1 MSVSAVL
8 YNKHIPLV
16 QVKLDGMIV
25 VSITEIYNPHML
37 PIILHTDSGEIDI
50 GKMNSWLEK
59 RQIPDNRDGIAAVR
73 NKYVHFAEQR
83 PSMFSLSD
91 QYWMQYTTDQTWD
104 SMNFF
109 TNRYS
114 QDTGCAFFTPWLLEN
129 THRFGRSPDYTTN
142 GALKKTW
149 KLQPDGTSHLI
160 KAGSRK
166 LHQEPITEVL
176 ASAMLEKLNI
186 IPFVKYT
193 LTVEG
198 MTLCSEC
205 ANFVDKNTEFVPASH
220 IYFSEPK
227 KEGENVYTHL
237 LRMCD
242 KYEISGAKE
251 YIDSMITADRILGND
266 DRHLGNFGFI
276 RDAQTGR
283 LLRFAPLFDSGS
295 AYGGKTNRVN
305 KQRLFEAQKE
315 EAINN
320 TLPKINLH
328 ELRKHHDVF
337 ELISIYPDIN
347 KRQREFIKRHIIRTE
362 EELNRKILKTM
373 ERVDRQGDE
382 R

>member
-1 MSVSAVL
+1 
-8 YNKHIPLV
+8 
-16 QVKLDGMIV
+16 
-25 VSITEIYNPHML
+25 ML
-37 PIILHTDSGEIDI
+37 N
-50 GKMNSWLEK
+50 M
-59 RQIPDNRDGIAAVR
+59 
-73 NKYVHFAEQR
+73 
-83 PSMFSLSD
+83 
-91 QYWMQYTTDQTWD
+91 
-104 SMNFF
+104 
-109 TNRYS
+109 
-114 QDTGCAFFTPWLLEN
+114 
-129 THRFGRSPDYTTN
+129 
-142 GALKKTW
+142 
-149 KLQPDGTSHLI
+149 
-160 KAGSRK
+160 
-166 LHQEPITEVL
+166 
-176 ASAMLEKLNI
+176 
-186 IPFVKYT
+186 
-193 LTVEG
+193 
-198 MTLCSEC
+198 
-205 ANFVDKNTEFVPASH
+205 
-220 IYFSEPK
+220 
-227 KEGENVYTHL
+227 
-237 LRMCD
+237 
-242 KYEISGAKE
+242 AKE